1 MSIRHKTIV
10 SPVNL
15 QSHTVHSYLESEGE
29 RLISSYSRI
38 GSLLLL
44 TSSELELNAKITAWQ
59 SELLNLLT
67 SEAVKLS
74 IQKKKYTEEL
84 PNYKELEVLTPDTF
98 VFDVSISH
106 PCLWALIDAIKKID
120 SEANEIE
127 NLWLAGFIDDEAR
140 YICRNRIVNILRS
153 FNSRIERATSP
164 GKNRN
169 GGRFTS
175 VQLIQ
180 MLRGGLELYVDD
192 NAITQEIARYK
203 QQAQDEVN
211 TSDGSQSE
219 PVLAQHLITDK
230 QSA

>member
-10 SPVNL
+10 SSINL
-15 QSHTVHSYLESEGE
+15 QSHIVHSFLDSEGE
-29 RLISSYSRI
+29 RLITSYSRI

-44 TSSELELNAKITAWQ
+44 TSSELELHGKISVWQ
-59 SELLNLLT
+59 SELLDLLKG
-67 SEAVKLS
+67 EAVKLS
-74 IQKKKYTEEL
+74 VQRNKYTEEL
-84 PNYKELEVLTPDTF
+84 PNYEELAVLTPDTF
-98 VFDVSISH
+98 VFEASISH

-120 SEANEIE
+120 SEASEIE

-140 YICRNRIVNILRS
+140 YICRNRVVNILRS

-169 GGRFTS
+169 GGRFTA

-203 QQAQDEVN
+203 KLEQDEVN
-211 TSDGSQSE
+211 ASSGSQSE
-219 PVLAQHLITDK
+219 PAHSTTEK

>member
-10 SPVNL
+10 TPIKL
-15 QSHTVHSYLESEGE
+15 QSHIVHSFLESEGE

-44 TSSELELNAKITAWQ
+44 TSSELELHRKVSTWQ
-59 SELLNLLT
+59 SKLLELLKG
-67 SEAVKLS
+67 EAFKLGA
-74 IQKKKYTEEL
+74 QKKKYTEEL
-84 PNYKELEVLTPDTF
+84 PSYEEPVVMTPEDF
-98 VFDVSISH
+98 VFEAPISH
-106 PCLWALIDAIKKID
+106 PCLWPLIDSIKKVD
-120 SEANEIE
+120 FEASEIE

-140 YICRNRIVNILRS
+140 YICRNRIVNIFRS

-164 GKNRN
+164 GKNRK
-169 GGRFTS
+169 GGRFTA

-180 MLRGGLELYVDD
+180 MLRGGFELYVDD

-203 QQAQDEVN
+203 KIEQGEDNADAESQPSEV
-211 TSDGSQSE
+211 E
-219 PVLAQHLITDK
+219 PIESTK